1 MPLQAQDAPTRTQVQ
16 EEAGLWGRGLQK
28 QLGANTLSFHPECA
42 EETKEAQLHVGGG
55 GRPRGLGNHGAPTAI
70 SFCTRSETAAS
81 ALWLFSFGNEEL
93 RIAHISVLIGY
104 SSPLCPAIK
113 LSTEPTSEIYS

>member
-1 MPLQAQDAPTRTQVQ
+1 MDTSPGGGGALGAWPP
-16 EEAGLWGRGLQK
+16 EAA
-28 QLGANTLSFHPECA
+28 GANTLSFHPECA

-104 SSPLCPAIK
+104 SSPLCPAVK
-113 LSTEPTSEIYS
+113 LSTEPSSEIYS